1 MTTDITPTPAAPLT
15 PTPTPTP
22 TADEV
27 QIRELLED
35 RAAAT
40 TARDARRFLAACA
53 PDLVDFSLAPP
64 LQFTGPQALDQQAV
78 EAWYATWEGPIEVS
92 LTQAEI
98 TVGDDVAF
106 SHSINRMHGTKK
118 DGFEVELWSRATVGL
133 RKIDGT
139 WKITHTHSSVPFLM
153 DGSGCAALDL
163 KP

>member
-1 MTTDITPTPAAPLT
+1 MTTDIDRTT
-15 PTPTPTP
+15 
-22 TADEV
+22 DEA
-27 QIRELLED
+27 QIRELLAD

-40 TARDARRFLAACA
+40 KERDARRFLASSA

-64 LQFTGPQALDQQAV
+64 LQYKGPAARDRRAV
-78 EAWYATWEGPIEVS
+78 EAWYATWDGPIEVTV
-92 LTQAEI
+92 TQLEI

-106 SHSINRMHGTKK
+106 GHSINRMHGTKT

-139 WKITHTHSSVPFLM
+139 WKITHTHDSVPFLM
-153 DGSGCAALDL
+153 DGSGLAALDL

>member
-1 MTTDITPTPAAPLT
+1 MTTDIAR
-15 PTPTPTP
+15 
-22 TADEV
+22 TADET
-27 QIRELLED
+27 QIRELLEG

-40 TARDARRFLAACA
+40 TARDARRFLASCA

-64 LQFTGPQALDQQAV
+64 LQFRGAEALDRQGV

-92 LTQAEI
+92 LTQVEV
-98 TVGDDVAF
+98 TVGDEVAF
-106 SHSINRMHGTKK
+106 CHSINRMHGTKT

-153 DGSGCAALDL
+153 DGSGLAALDL
-163 KP
+163 EP

>member
-1 MTTDITPTPAAPLT
+1 MATDIDRTTDEA
-15 PTPTPTP
+15 
-22 TADEV
+22 
-27 QIRELLED
+27 QIRELLAD

-40 TARDARRFLAACA
+40 KERDARRFLASSA

-64 LQFTGPQALDQQAV
+64 LQYKGPEARDQRAI
-78 EAWYATWEGPIEVS
+78 EAWYATWDGPIEVTV
-92 LTQAEI
+92 TQLEI

-106 SHSINRMHGTKK
+106 GHSINRMHGTKT

-139 WKITHTHSSVPFLM
+139 WKITHTHHSVPFLM
-153 DGSGCAALDL
+153 DGSGLAALDL

>member
-1 MTTDITPTPAAPLT
+1 MTTDIARTT
-15 PTPTPTP
+15 
-22 TADEV
+22 DETR
-27 QIRELLED
+27 IRELLED

-40 TARDARRFLAACA
+40 TARDARRFLASCA

-64 LQFTGPQALDQQAV
+64 LQFRGPEALDRQGV

-92 LTQAEI
+92 LTQVEV

-106 SHSINRMHGTKK
+106 CHSIDRMRGTKT

-153 DGSGCAALDL
+153 DGSGLAALDL
-163 KP
+163 EP